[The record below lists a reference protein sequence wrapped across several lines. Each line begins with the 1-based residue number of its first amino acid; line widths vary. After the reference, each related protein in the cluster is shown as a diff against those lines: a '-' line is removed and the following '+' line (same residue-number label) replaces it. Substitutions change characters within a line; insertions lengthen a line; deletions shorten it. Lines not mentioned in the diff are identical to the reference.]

1 MYLFGSSGWYF
12 RFFSLILGVLA
23 SHIICCRSNR
33 FESQDGANYLP
44 QLVVI
49 WLKKKKKTARMNTTR
64 LYVAMGNIHSSE
76 ISILQNVKTIA
87 KSTTQLHDQT
97 GCTNNRVNYL

>member
-1 MYLFGSSGWYF
+1 
-12 RFFSLILGVLA
+12 
-23 SHIICCRSNR
+23 
-33 FESQDGANYLP
+33 
-44 QLVVI
+44 
-49 WLKKKKKTARMNTTR
+49 MNTTR

-76 ISILQNVKTIA
+76 IYILQNVKTIA